1 MPRFFAALEIPKD
14 VAQSLS
20 LLRGGLQ
27 GARWIDVENYHLTL
41 RFIGDVD
48 ERTADDVLDAFDHV
62 SKQEFEL
69 QLSGINVFGS
79 KKPRALYANVTANE
93 TLNSLQASIDSQCRR
108 IGIMPDGRKF
118 TPHIAL
124 ARLRHTNHY
133 ALRDYLDARSN
144 FKSRTFNVEK
154 FVVMSSKNSRGGG
167 PYIIEE
173 RYLLGANNNQ
183 DHLASSFSTSPEQP
197 SSNMR

>member
-1 MPRFFAALEIPKD
+1 MPRLFAALEIPKD

-41 RFIGDVD
+41 RFIGDID

-62 SKQEFEL
+62 AKQEFEL
-69 QLSGINVFGS
+69 QLNGIDIFGS
-79 KKPRALYANVTANE
+79 KKPRALYANVIASPA
-93 TLNSLQASIDSQCRR
+93 LNALQSAIDNQCRR

-118 TPHIAL
+118 TPHVTL
-124 ARLRHTNHY
+124 ARLRHVNPF

-144 FKSRTFNVEK
+144 FKSTAFNVSN

-167 PYIIEE
+167 PYIVEE
-173 RYLLGANNNQ
+173 RYPLGHSNAQ
-183 DHLASSFSTSPEQP
+183 DHLASSFATSPSQP
-197 SSNMR
+197 LTNM

>member
-1 MPRFFAALEIPKD
+1 MPRLFAALEIPKD

-48 ERTADDVLDAFDHV
+48 QRTADDVLDTFDHIMMR
-62 SKQEFEL
+62 SFEL

-79 KKPRALYANVTANE
+79 KKPRALYADVMTSDD
-93 TLNSLQASIDSQCRR
+93 LNSLQSSIDAQCRK

-118 TPHIAL
+118 TPHITL
-124 ARLRHTNHY
+124 ARLRHINNF
-133 ALRDYLDARSN
+133 ALSDYLNARSN
-144 FKSRTFNVEK
+144 FKSTAFNLSE

-173 RYLLGANNNQ
+173 RYPLGSSSKQ
-183 DHLASSFSTSPEQP
+183 DHLVSSFATNPSQP
-197 SSNMR
+197 FTNM

>member
-1 MPRFFAALEIPKD
+1 MPRLFAALEIPKD

-41 RFIGDVD
+41 RFIGDID
-48 ERTADDVLDAFDHV
+48 ERTADDVLDAFDYV
-62 SKQEFEL
+62 AKQEFEL
-69 QLSGINVFGS
+69 QLNGIDIFGS
-79 KKPRALYANVTANE
+79 KKPRALYANVIASPA
-93 TLNSLQASIDSQCRR
+93 LNALQSAIDSQCRR

-118 TPHIAL
+118 TPHVTL
-124 ARLRHTNHY
+124 ARLRHVNPF

-144 FKSRTFNVEK
+144 FKSTVFNVSN

-167 PYIIEE
+167 PYIVEE
-173 RYLLGANNNQ
+173 RYPLGHSNAR
-183 DHLASSFSTSPEQP
+183 DHLASSFATSPSQP
-197 SSNMR
+197 LTNM